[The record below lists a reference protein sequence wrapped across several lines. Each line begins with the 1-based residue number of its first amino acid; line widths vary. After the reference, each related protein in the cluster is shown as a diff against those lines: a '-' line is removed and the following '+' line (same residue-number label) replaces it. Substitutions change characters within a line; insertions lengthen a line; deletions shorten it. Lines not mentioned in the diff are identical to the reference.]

1 MLVANGGE
9 ALDYM
14 EVIGRGLPI
23 KKPSLPYIAITTTS
37 GTSAEVTKNE
47 VMKSEKHKQKASLRS
62 PFMYPS
68 LAVVDPVLTVSVPP
82 NVTASTGLDA
92 FTQCLE
98 PLVSNASN
106 PLTDAIALK
115 GLEYGAR
122 SLRKS
127 YTDGKDIGARSDM
140 ALCSL
145 FGGLALANAKLG
157 TVHGL
162 AGVLGGLIP
171 GPHGAIC
178 AILLPGVIN
187 ANVKA
192 LKTRD
197 PKGPYLAKYQLAAQV
212 VCGRPD
218 ATPSDLAAWV
228 TETCQLLNVPLL
240 STYGLKKS
248 DFEEVVSKSLEASS
262 TKGNPIVLTA
272 QELLEIVDTATL
284 PKSKL

>member
-1 MLVANGGE
+1 
-9 ALDYM
+9 
-14 EVIGRGLPI
+14 
-23 KKPSLPYIAITTTS
+23 
-37 GTSAEVTKNE
+37 
-47 VMKSEKHKQKASLRS
+47 
-62 PFMYPS
+62 
-68 LAVVDPVLTVSVPP
+68 
-82 NVTASTGLDA
+82 
-92 FTQCLE
+92 
-98 PLVSNASN
+98 
-106 PLTDAIALK
+106 LK

-127 YTDGKDIGARSDM
+127 YTDGKDIGARTDM

-192 LKTRD
+192 LKSRD
-197 PKGPYLAKYQLAAQV
+197 PQGPYLSKYQTAAQV
-212 VCGRPD
+212 VCGRLD
-218 ATPSDLAAWV
+218 ATPADLASWV
-228 TETCQLLNVPLL
+228 TDTCRLLNVPLL
-240 STYGLKKS
+240 SKYGLKKS
-248 DFEEVVSKSLEASS
+248 DFQEVVSKSLEASS

-272 QELLEIVDTATL
+272 QEMLEIVDHATF
-284 PKSKL
+284 PTSKL